1 MRRPLG
7 KRPPAVVL
15 QPIGVC
21 EGDFSERDADR
32 QGPYVRGRR
41 HPRRSDVRRVDGI
54 EKARIG

>member
-1 MRRPLG
+1 M
-7 KRPPAVVL
+7 VL